1 MSTEHLGVAWHLIPC
16 YSHSSDH
23 LSWLTLEEPT
33 TAAYEDCV
41 ASEDASVDLLSHL
54 VALYIL
60 SQVLLTFSRS
70 LDRLE

>member
-1 MSTEHLGVAWHLIPC
+1 MPKQIQYARISCPKSTVLQRPLWA
-16 YSHSSDH
+16 
-23 LSWLTLEEPT
+23 EPT
-33 TAAYEDCV
+33 VSHAGT
-41 ASEDASVDLLSHL
+41 SPREDASVDLFSHL